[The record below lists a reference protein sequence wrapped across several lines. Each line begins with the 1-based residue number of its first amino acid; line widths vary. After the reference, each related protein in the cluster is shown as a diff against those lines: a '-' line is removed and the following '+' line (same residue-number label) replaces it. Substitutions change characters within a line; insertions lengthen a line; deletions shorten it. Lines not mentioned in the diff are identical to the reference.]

1 MASSYSVEK
10 TDVAGV
16 LEWFEL
22 QNHVNWFI
30 YHSKPENIYYYH
42 KGGDLDES
50 AAVLF
55 NVLNTIKNDGNKNVY
70 ILKLEAKNKTTK
82 ESPRII
88 FRLNT
93 ESVVNGMSPVFNP
106 NNNEILSRLAAIE
119 NKLDDEEL
127 EEDEEEEKMSINGI
141 ISGMLQQPQMQQV
154 ILNFISNIAGN
165 LVTPKV
171 QAVAGVNDDQLN
183 DILNLLFKKGV
194 KVEHLK
200 KLSEMPE
207 AKIQMLISML

>member
-16 LEWFEL
+16 LEWFES

-42 KGGDLDES
+42 KGGDFDES

-55 NVLNTIKNDGNKNVY
+55 NVLNTIKNDGNKNIY

-82 ESPRII
+82 ESPRVI

-93 ESVVNGMSPVFNP
+93 ESAINGTNPVFNP
-106 NNNEILSRLAAIE
+106 NNEILSRLSAIE
-119 NKLDDEEL
+119 NKLDDEEP
-127 EEDEEEEKMSINGI
+127 EEEEEEKFSINSI
-141 ISGMLQQPQMQQV
+141 ISGMLQQPQTQQV
-154 ILNFISNIAGN
+154 ILNLISNIAGN
-165 LVTPKV
+165 LVTPKIT
-171 QAVAGVNDDQLN
+171 AVAGVNDDQLN